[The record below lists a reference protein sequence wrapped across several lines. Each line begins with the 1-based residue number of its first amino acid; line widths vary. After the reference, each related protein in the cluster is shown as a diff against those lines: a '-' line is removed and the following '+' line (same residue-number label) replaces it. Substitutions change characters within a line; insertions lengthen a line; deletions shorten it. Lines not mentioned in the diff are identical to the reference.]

1 MLEGRSGAKATDWE
15 AFHRSMVHASPFLFD
30 LDSDGI
36 QDILL
41 ATYDGAIL
49 SFRDDVSA
57 RGRCRLPGMPP
68 ERVLMGAKGSRA
80 LRHVL
85 DMHSVVA
92 SSSGL

>member
-1 MLEGRSGAKATDWE
+1 MLEGSSGAKAADWE

-49 SFRDDVSA
+49 SFKDDVSLGWGA
-57 RGRCRLPGMPP
+57 RGREFCQAHRLSMY
-68 ERVLMGAKGSRA
+68 
-80 LRHVL
+80 
-85 DMHSVVA
+85 
-92 SSSGL
+92 

>member
-1 MLEGRSGAKATDWE
+1 MLEGRSGAKAADWE

-49 SFRDDVSA
+49 SFTDNVSLRGVRDDGGAQSCQA
-57 RGRCRLPGMPP
+57 HRL
-68 ERVLMGAKGSRA
+68 
-80 LRHVL
+80 
-85 DMHSVVA
+85 SVH
-92 SSSGL
+92 